1 MDNPSLETED
11 GNVAPRQPHDDDGIH
26 LAIDLSQGSA
36 LTWVAGEL
44 AVALADI
51 GERVSIPRTSALSPT
66 LEERL
71 QPRLSALM
79 TDRPCRTYHIKL
91 NHYWPQ
97 FLMQAVSGEI
107 NAELFV
113 TNYRFRGELQ
123 PLDMWSR
130 NLVMNGVRKVPLS
143 SFCGDSLQDLGVP
156 AAQCAV
162 MAPGYSPEIES
173 LYPAGKPSDDDA
185 VRRLLV
191 VTNSHDL
198 YRYGTDIL
206 IAALAKAYA
215 PQDPVEIHIK
225 DYGASSGSREL
236 RDLIAAQPSFPKVVW
251 HEQFLSKED
260 LIRLYGEMH
269 LMVSPFRGEGYAMKI
284 LDAMAVGLPV
294 MMPAFG
300 GPMEYTP
307 AGGFIPLEFDE
318 VAVGKCYD
326 TDHYLVGPGAYWCQ
340 VREDSLVQSLRSYLA
355 HPKAADEA
363 AAVARAH
370 VFGHYTWKNAAHS
383 LVRALHQ
390 WRDEVK
396 AKSARRRRPATLPLS
411 VIVPTKDRPAE
422 LRKTLAGFAAQTDRA
437 FELVIVNDHGD
448 SRAVREVIASYG
460 KTLRARVIDN
470 HGSPGPGA
478 ARNRG
483 LEEADGEIFLVT
495 GDDVIPAPD
504 LIARHRDA
512 HHRHPETEAAFV
524 GRVDWHPEIDRNWFT
539 DHIVGEGGQQ
549 FGYRALCDQQE
560 VRFDRFYT
568 SNVSWKRALTADL
581 EQIFSEAFRCA
592 AYEDVELGYRLSQR
606 GLKLRYIA
614 DAVGYHLHPMTARTF
629 FERMRRV
636 GTMRMVL
643 AAMHP
648 PLTGDK
654 DLVFY
659 QDLEIE
665 RRLRIATGAS
675 GNFPEWES
683 IVEPLVTVFERLDAW
698 ATSKKPL
705 TGAAANHMSELEAKV
720 LPSRSSLFDELCETF
735 EQIGQAQEW
744 ARELSD
750 QAWAPAWIAI
760 RRLAQRDAKP
770 VISAPPPVNE
780 TTPTSLVSTPVNQAA
795 PANSAS
801 APVNHPRKQNHPKKA
816 LPPLAWAR
824 GACEWLQEAKRSL
837 RRG

>member
-1 MDNPSLETED
+1 MENPIFETQAAD
-11 GNVAPRQPHDDDGIH
+11 VVPRQPHGDEGIH

-36 LTWVAGEL
+36 LTWVGGEL

-71 QPRLSALM
+71 RPRLSALM
-79 TDRPCRTYHIKL
+79 TDRPYRTYNIKL

-97 FLMQAVSGEI
+97 FLMQEVSGEI

-123 PLDMWSR
+123 PLDIWSR
-130 NLVMNGVRKVPLS
+130 NLVTNGVRKLPMS

-162 MAPGYSPEIES
+162 VAPGYSPEIES
-173 LYPAGKPSDDDA
+173 LYPAGKPPVDDA

-206 IAALAKAYA
+206 ITALAKAYA
-215 PQDPVEIHIK
+215 PHDPVEIHIK
-225 DYGASSGSREL
+225 DYGASSGSRQL
-236 RDLIAAQPSFPKVVW
+236 RDLIAAQPTFPKVVW
-251 HEQFLSKED
+251 HERFLSKED

-284 LDAMAVGLPV
+284 IDAMAVGLPV

-300 GPMEYTP
+300 GPMEYAP
-307 AGGFIPLEFDE
+307 AGGFLPLEFDE
-318 VAVGKCYD
+318 INVGQCYD

-340 VREDSLVQSLRSYLA
+340 VREDSLIQSLRSYLA

-370 VFGHYTWKNAAHS
+370 VLGRYTWKNAARS
-383 LVRALHQ
+383 LVKALHQ
-390 WRDEVK
+390 WRDEVE
-396 AKSARRRRPATLPLS
+396 AKSARRRRSATLPLS
-411 VIVPTKDRPAE
+411 VIMPTKDRPAE
-422 LRKTLAGFAAQTDRA
+422 LTKTLAGFTAQTDQD

-448 SRAVREVIASYG
+448 SGAVREIVASFG
-460 KTLRARVIDN
+460 TALRARVLDN
-470 HGSPGPGA
+470 YGSPGPGA
-478 ARNRG
+478 ARNLG
-483 LEEADGEIFLVT
+483 LEEAEGEIVLVT
-495 GDDVIPAPD
+495 GDDIIPAPD

-512 HHRHPETEAAFV
+512 HRRHPETEAAFV
-524 GRVDWHPEIDRNWFT
+524 GRVDWHPEMNRDWFT
-539 DHIVGEGGQQ
+539 DHIVGAGGQQ
-549 FGYRALCDQQE
+549 FDYRALSDQQE
-560 VRFDRFYT
+560 VPFDRLYT

-581 EQIFSEAFRCA
+581 EQIFSEAFRYA

-606 GLKLRYIA
+606 GLKLRYLV
-614 DAVGYHLHPMTARTF
+614 DAVGYHFHPMAARTF

-636 GTMRMVL
+636 GTMRTIL

-648 PLTGDK
+648 RLVGRE

-665 RRLRIATGAS
+665 RRLRIAAGAP
-675 GNFPEWES
+675 GDVPEWES

-698 ATSKKPL
+698 VTSKKPL
-705 TGAAANHMSELEAKV
+705 TGAAANHMSEIEGRI
-720 LPSRSSLFDELCETF
+720 LPLRSDLFDYLCETF
-735 EQIGQAQEW
+735 QQIGRAQEW
-744 ARELSD
+744 ARELSEKT
-750 QAWAPAWIAI
+750 WAPGWIAMQ
-760 RRLAQRDAKP
+760 RLAQRNAKLASP
-770 VISAPPPVNE
+770 I
-780 TTPTSLVSTPVNQAA
+780 STPANQAKEQ
-795 PANSAS
+795 SGL
-801 APVNHPRKQNHPKKA
+801 KKA
-816 LPPLAWAR
+816 LFPFAWAR
-824 GACEWLQEAKRSL
+824 AARECLREVKRSL
-837 RRG
+837 GRGQAVL